1 MIKNESVSTPAYS
14 GNVFIKNEKGFKRV
28 NTRNIV
34 FLEIQ
39 GSCCIIHLHD
49 GVMKVFASMRSI
61 MEVLDPRWFVRIHR
75 SYSVN
80 LEHIVELSKQK
91 AITNNG
97 KELKV
102 GRVYYKK
109 LMHNSLFIG

>member
-1 MIKNESVSTPAYS
+1 
-14 GNVFIKNEKGFKRV
+14 
-28 NTRNIV
+28 
-34 FLEIQ
+34 
-39 GSCCIIHLHD
+39 
-49 GVMKVFASMRSI
+49 

>member
-1 MIKNESVSTPAYS
+1 MIKNGSVSTPAYS

-39 GSCCIIHLHD
+39 GNCCIIHLHD

-61 MEVLDPRWFVRIHR
+61 MEVLDPRWFVRYTVPIR
-75 SYSVN
+75 
-80 LEHIVELSKQK
+80 
-91 AITNNG
+91 
-97 KELKV
+97 
-102 GRVYYKK
+102 
-109 LMHNSLFIG
+109 